1 MIFMKT
7 QSNFYLF
14 LIALISAMG
23 GFLFGYDWVV
33 IGGAKPFYEQYFGI
47 ANDPVMQGWAMSSA
61 LIGCLFGALSAGKL
75 SDRLGRKPILILA
88 AGLFICTAVGTG
100 AVHSFTFFNVFRLV
114 GGFAIGIASS
124 LSPMYIAE
132 IAPAH
137 LRGRFVSIN
146 QLTVVLGILTSQI
159 VNWQI
164 AEPVALGAT
173 HEMIRESWNGQMG
186 WRWMFWAMTVPAALF
201 FVFSFILPESPRWLA
216 SSGKREAALK
226 VFTRMGGKEYAVT
239 ELAAIEAASACQTQE
254 GGFRQLLNPAMYKVL
269 TIGVVM
275 AILQQWCGINVIFN
289 YAQEIF
295 MAAGYGVSDVL
306 MNIVVTGITNVIF
319 TILAMFVVDRWGR
332 KALTLIGSFGLAV
345 IYTFMGAAY
354 YFHITGV
361 VLLIIVVMAI
371 ACYAMTLATVMWVII
386 SEIFPNRIRGVAMSV
401 CTFALWAACFILT
414 YTFPMLNS
422 GLGAAGTFWL
432 YGLICLAGGI
442 FVVFRLPETKGK
454 SLEEI
459 EKERQAAAEAE
470 ARRQQAAAAA
480 NQNKNNTTGNTTNGG
495 TSNGSNSSSSGS
507 NNSYVSPG
515 NSSTASAIV
524 NAAYSQ
530 LGTPYVWG
538 GTSPNVGLDCSGLVQ
553 YCHRV
558 AGISLPRTSGP
569 QGSGGQAVSN
579 PQPGD
584 VVCYSG
590 HVGIYIGGGQM
601 IHAPQPGDVVK
612 IQSVYGR
619 PWYRRYW

>member
-1 MIFMKT
+1 MLWIRSIFATSINQSSSGMK
-7 QSNFYLF
+7 SYNKKFVYSICLV
-14 LIALISAMG
+14 SAMG
-23 GFLFGYDWVV
+23 GLLFGYDWVV
-33 IGGAKPFYEQYFGI
+33 IGGAKPFYELYFGI
-47 ANDPVMQGWAMSSA
+47 ADSPTMQGLAMSVA
-61 LIGCLFGALSAGKL
+61 LLGCLIGAMVAGMMA
-75 SDRLGRKPILILA
+75 DRYGRKPLLLISAFIFLSSAYATGAFSVFGWFLA
-88 AGLFICTAVGTG
+88 ARFL
-100 AVHSFTFFNVFRLV
+100 
-114 GGFAIGIASS
+114 GGIGIGIASG

-132 IAPAH
+132 VAPTSI
-137 LRGRFVSIN
+137 RGKLVSLN
-146 QLTVVLGILTSQI
+146 QLTIVLGILGAQI
-159 VNWQI
+159 ANWLI
-164 AEPVALGAT
+164 AEPIPADFTPAD
-173 HEMIRESWNGQMG
+173 ICASWNGQMG

-332 KALTLIGSFGLAV
+332 KALTLIGSFGLAI
-345 IYTFMGAAY
+345 IYSFMGAAY
-354 YFHITGV
+354 YFHITGI

-432 YGLICLAGGI
+432 YGLICLGGGI

-459 EKERQAAAEAE
+459 EKE
-470 ARRQQAAAAA
+470 
-480 NQNKNNTTGNTTNGG
+480 
-495 TSNGSNSSSSGS
+495 
-507 NNSYVSPG
+507 
-515 NSSTASAIV
+515 
-524 NAAYSQ
+524 
-530 LGTPYVWG
+530 
-538 GTSPNVGLDCSGLVQ
+538 LV
-553 YCHRV
+553 
-558 AGISLPRTSGP
+558 
-569 QGSGGQAVSN
+569 
-579 PQPGD
+579 
-584 VVCYSG
+584 
-590 HVGIYIGGGQM
+590 
-601 IHAPQPGDVVK
+601 K
-612 IQSVYGR
+612 
-619 PWYRRYW
+619 